1 MKFIFSFII
10 SILIFMILDGSWI
23 TFNYNYY
30 MTLNKKIQKEPF
42 VFKLPAILIAY
53 LILCLGVYL
62 YLSFIINEKFKK
74 NKYLMTFI
82 YGCLFGLVI
91 YGTYSF
97 TSCAYYKNYTYYD
110 GFIDTI
116 WGMILFG
123 LTGLIFISI
132 YK

>member
-1 MKFIFSFII
+1 MNFIFSFII
-10 SILIFMILDGSWI
+10 SILLFMILDGSWI

-42 VFKLPAILIAY
+42 VIKPPAILIAY
-53 LILCLGVYL
+53 IILCLGVYL
-62 YLSFIINEKFKK
+62 YLSFIINENIKK
-74 NKYLMTFI
+74 NKYLFTFL

-123 LTGLIFISI
+123 LTGILFISI

>member
-1 MKFIFSFII
+1 MNFIFSFII
-10 SILIFMILDGSWI
+10 SFLIFMLLDGSWI
-23 TFNYNYY
+23 IFNNDYY
-30 MTLNKKIQKEPF
+30 MKLNKKIQKEPF

-53 LILCLGVYL
+53 VILGLGLYL

-74 NKYLMTFI
+74 NKYLLTFI
-82 YGCLFGLVI
+82 YGCLYGLAI

-110 GFIDTI
+110 AFIDTI
-116 WGMILFG
+116 WGIVLFG
-123 LTGLIFISI
+123 LSGLIFISI

>member
-1 MKFIFSFII
+1 MNFIFSFII
-10 SILIFMILDGSWI
+10 SFLIFMVLDGSWI
-23 TFNYNYY
+23 IFNNDYY
-30 MTLNKKIQKEPF
+30 MKLNKKIQKEPF

-53 LILCLGVYL
+53 IILGLALYL

-74 NKYLMTFI
+74 NKYLLTFI
-82 YGCLFGLVI
+82 YGCLYGLAI

-110 GFIDTI
+110 AFIDTI

-123 LTGLIFISI
+123 LSGLIFISI